1 MNWKIYPAGEFETHQ
16 HHWRSI
22 NDQGLKSPLL
32 DVDFVLP
39 LLREFAT
46 GSEVLACYEDDGR
59 IQAMG
64 IFVQNRR
71 GAWETFQPSQAPI
84 GLWTCLPSQGFGR
97 LLPELIKR
105 LPGFSMMVG
114 ILQQDPALIPRPEN
128 HAAVSTLDYIS
139 TARIALEGSF
149 DEYWN
154 ARGKNLRQNMKKQ
167 RNKLEKEGITLH
179 LDVCTAPEDVADA
192 LGEYGR
198 LESAGWKAKLGTAIH
213 PENAQGRFYRSMLE
227 SFCSRGA
234 GRIYRYRYNDKV
246 VAMDLCIENGNHI
259 VILKTTYDEAI
270 NDGTSPAFLLRQEQT
285 KALFDEG
292 RLKGIEFYGK
302 VMDWHLKWTD
312 DVRHLYHVNAYRFSF
327 LSRVHGAMKKTAA
340 STG

>member
-1 MNWKIYPAGEFETHQ
+1 MTWKIYPAGDFECHRRDWQALNEEGT
-16 HHWRSI
+16 
-22 NDQGLKSPLL
+22 KSPLL
-32 DVDFVLP
+32 DIDFILP
-39 LLREFAT
+39 LLREFGT
-46 GSEVLACYEDDGR
+46 GNEVLACHEQEGR

-64 IFVQNRR
+64 ILTPKRR
-71 GAWETFQPSQAPI
+71 GTWETFQPSQAPI
-84 GLWTCLPSQGFGR
+84 GLWTCRPGTGFDRALSGLMR
-97 LLPELIKR
+97 R
-105 LPGFSMMVG
+105 LPGFPLMVG
-114 ILQQDPALIPRPEN
+114 ILQQDPVLVPRPAH
-128 HAAVSTLDYIS
+128 HAAIATIDYIA

-167 RNKLEKEGITLH
+167 RNKLEKEGISLH
-179 LDVCTAPEDVADA
+179 LDLYTAPEDVAKA
-192 LGEYGR
+192 LADYGA

-246 VAMDLCIENGNHI
+246 VAMDLCIQNDDHI
-259 VILKTTYDEAI
+259 VILKTTYDESV

-312 DVRHLYHVNAYRFSF
+312 DVRHLYHVNAYRFSL
-327 LSRVHGAMKKTAA
+327 LSRVHGAVKRAPA
-340 STG
+340 PAD